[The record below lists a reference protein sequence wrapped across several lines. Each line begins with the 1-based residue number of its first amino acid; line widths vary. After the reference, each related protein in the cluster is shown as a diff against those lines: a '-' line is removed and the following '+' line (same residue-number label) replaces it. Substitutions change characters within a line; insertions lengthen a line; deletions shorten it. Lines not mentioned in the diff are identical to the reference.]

1 MFVIQKE
8 IRFADLLELMKTK
21 EVYFYIC
28 HHVAWMLKDQF
39 TGDYPAFQEQHE
51 RECIAYN
58 ALDSVSAAPYYY
70 LNSIKRNELC
80 HQVMV
85 QLNAWLVKLFPEWRD
100 NLNTVIIPS
109 VIIGAIMININGE
122 DEMDYQE
129 YRRTARM
136 ELIKM
141 ILKSDPDAVISINF
155 QAEN

>member
-8 IRFADLLELMKTK
+8 IRFADLLELMNTK
-21 EVYFYIC
+21 EVHFYIC
-28 HHVAWMLKDQF
+28 HHVAWMLKEQF
-39 TGDYPAFQEQHE
+39 PGDYPVFQEQHE
-51 RECIAYN
+51 RECIACN
-58 ALDSVSAAPYYY
+58 ALDSVSAGPYYY

-85 QLNAWLVKLFPEWRD
+85 QLNAWLGKLFPEWRD
-100 NLNTVIIPS
+100 YLNTVILPS
-109 VIIGAIMININGE
+109 VIIQSVMININA

-141 ILKSDPDAVISINF
+141 ILKSNPDAVISINF